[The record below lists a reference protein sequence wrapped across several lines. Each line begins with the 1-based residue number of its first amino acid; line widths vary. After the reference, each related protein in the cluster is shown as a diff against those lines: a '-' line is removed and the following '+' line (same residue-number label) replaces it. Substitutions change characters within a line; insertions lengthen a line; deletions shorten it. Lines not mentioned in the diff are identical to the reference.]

1 MSNLQNVI
9 KGLRNSILKGHT
21 YFVVANHYAD
31 EAINLLQNIGEVNYV
46 KSSFGTHLNF
56 KLHLKDEVEKIINYR
71 NFNLWERETAVFTVP
86 DYTVKKDSWANTMAL
101 LGLKYKV
108 VNLQRGITVIV
119 DLRDEPVTL
128 SADKDFYQ
136 ISVVLDVT
144 DENGLKE
151 AERKLRAEIKNLQEL
166 EIMSADISAEMF
178 LVEIKLVINAKLDL
192 STITQ
197 IYIYFKENF
206 KAVNLNLS
214 QAIEVE

>member
-86 DYTVKKDSWANTMAL
+86 DYTVKK
-101 LGLKYKV
+101 
-108 VNLQRGITVIV
+108 R
-119 DLRDEPVTL
+119 
-128 SADKDFYQ
+128 
-136 ISVVLDVT
+136 
-144 DENGLKE
+144 
-151 AERKLRAEIKNLQEL
+151 
-166 EIMSADISAEMF
+166 
-178 LVEIKLVINAKLDL
+178 LVG
-192 STITQ
+192 
-197 IYIYFKENF
+197 
-206 KAVNLNLS
+206 
-214 QAIEVE
+214 